1 MVDRDTE
8 GSTRVTGLVERVELV
23 THVIQGWLEQLFDR
37 RYGPGWHVRSLRRP
51 YQAAVEHLAPAW
63 LPDGLESPPND
74 QQRRCVED
82 GAVGAG
88 DDSDQER
95 QREALDRLATRDEDR
110 RQDEHHGEAGDDRPR
125 RGLHDAQVHDL
136 LEGEALA
143 DTQVFADPV
152 EDHDRVVDRET
163 DDGQH
168 GGHEERVDLPDAQ
181 VEHLAKDGKDAR
193 EDENVMQQG
202 RQGRAA
208 ELKSRCRARSAWWP
222 SRRWRG

>member
-1 MVDRDTE
+1 MPAL
-8 GSTRVTGLVERVELV
+8 S
-23 THVIQGWLEQLFDR
+23 
-37 RYGPGWHVRSLRRP
+37 
-51 YQAAVEHLAPAW
+51 PAW
-63 LPDGLESPPND
+63 LPDGLESPPDD
-74 QQRRCVED
+74 QQRGRIED

-152 EDHDRVVDRET
+152 EDHDRVVDREA
-163 DDGQH
+163 DDGQD
-168 GGHEERVDLPDAQ
+168 GGHEERIDLPDAQ
-181 VEHLAKDGKDAR
+181 VELLAEDRKDAR
-193 EDENVMQQG
+193 EDEDVMQQG
-202 RQGRAA
+202 GQGRAA
-208 ELKSRCRARSAWWP
+208 ELKASSPSARNVAEP
-222 SRRWRG
+222 D